1 MLTVWFC
8 RMEANTQKEITALKL
23 CEGHPNIVK
32 LHEVFHDQVFQSMHM
47 YNSCTRFS
55 FSPVLLVLLGGRNQH
70 TLLTSASV
78 LPFTSTFFYPL
89 LPYWHGGCQRGK
101 SSVCHCHRLHCAY
114 CECSCHPPSLN
125 PCIFNTGDCKPSA
138 FFTGLASNGLLSPVG
153 AS

>member
-55 FSPVLLVLLGGRNQH
+55 FSPVLLVLLGGKE
-70 TLLTSASV
+70 
-78 LPFTSTFFYPL
+78 TSTRCSPLPQFFLSLELSSIHCCPTDMVDA
-89 LPYWHGGCQRGK
+89 RGAR
-101 SSVCHCHRLHCAY
+101 VQCATVTDCIVLIVSAAATHHHLTRAY
-114 CECSCHPPSLN
+114 STLVIVSLQH
-125 PCIFNTGDCKPSA
+125 S
-138 FFTGLASNGLLSPVG
+138 LQV
-153 AS
+153 